1 MTARKKRFG
10 LSGSKFLAGIENQI
24 DRADNAKRIE
34 IQTIPISSVNFSP
47 GNPRKLAITPEDIT
61 GNLPTLQLPPQAFTQ
76 TADNDWLESYETL
89 VQETFGQGK
98 EKDDFLSI
106 ALFAASIRSPERM
119 LHPIVVWRDGGHFFK
134 ITGERR
140 FLAHVLLGE
149 PNIRASVWE
158 EEPTKFERSVIQWD
172 ENNQRE
178 NFNLAEALDALE
190 IIIDNWKEETGEKAI
205 SLAQF
210 MNLASLKRTT
220 AFRYLKIITNGT
232 PKLRQTITEHRIDAL
247 TAAFEFASQDAERA
261 DESLAK
267 FLSGAPQSAKDMR
280 RERAKQ
286 GKRTRKSQSTR
297 TPNIVNPLFVR
308 KMRPKDAK
316 VVGRMV
322 SIMRSTFGKS
332 PLDQELDGL
341 SMENP
346 KDVGVAL
353 QKVFEYVRSLADAAE
368 EKKKG

>member
-1 MTARKKRFG
+1 
-10 LSGSKFLAGIENQI
+10 
-24 DRADNAKRIE
+24 
-34 IQTIPISSVNFSP
+34 
-47 GNPRKLAITPEDIT
+47 
-61 GNLPTLQLPPQAFTQ
+61 
-76 TADNDWLESYETL
+76 
-89 VQETFGQGK
+89 
-98 EKDDFLSI
+98 
-106 ALFAASIRSPERM
+106 
-119 LHPIVVWRDGGHFFK
+119 
-134 ITGERR
+134 
-140 FLAHVLLGE
+140 
-149 PNIRASVWE
+149 
-158 EEPTKFERSVIQWD
+158 
-172 ENNQRE
+172 
-178 NFNLAEALDALE
+178 
-190 IIIDNWKEETGEKAI
+190 
-205 SLAQF
+205 
-210 MNLASLKRTT
+210 
-220 AFRYLKIITNGT
+220 
-232 PKLRQTITEHRIDAL
+232 
-247 TAAFEFASQDAERA
+247 
-261 DESLAK
+261 
-267 FLSGAPQSAKDMR
+267 MR